1 MNYYCAIPKLWFYT
15 KTTKNTRIDFEAK
28 DNAGRTQI
36 VLLVNE
42 KPVE

>member
-1 MNYYCAIPKLWFYT
+1 MQFQSYGTFTFYR
-15 KTTKNTRIDFEAK
+15 KNTKNTRIDFEAK